1 MNGSIIWTDAIIHDD
16 DIRREAEC
24 GCWPPFPLIPRQIL
38 LELPCIS
45 WVATWHPTSWGKEK
59 SGEVFSVFQP
69 MRRGSLGNSAA
80 ELSAA
85 GCEGCSSVVYA
96 KLFFFLSLVFWSV
109 LSFRTS
115 AMFIKHIKPRIGEI
129 GDLNNVRLTGYLIL
143 VVAVLIIF
151 GGIKHL
157 GYNGSHG
164 S

>member
-1 MNGSIIWTDAIIHDD
+1 MEWCNHSWWWHKKG
-16 DIRREAEC
+16 
-24 GCWPPFPLIPRQIL
+24 
-38 LELPCIS
+38 S
-45 WVATWHPTSWGKEK
+45 WVWLLTPLSVDPKANSIGAAMYFMGCNLA
-59 SGEVFSVFQP
+59 SNQLGERKKWRSFKRFQLIV
-69 MRRGSLGNSAA
+69 RRGSLGNSAA

-96 KLFFFLSLVFWSV
+96 KLGCFTLVFWSV
-109 LSFRTS
+109 LAFRTS
-115 AMFIKHIKPRIGEI
+115 AMFIKPRIGEI